1 MKPTHR
7 SVAELLRQA
16 LPPPSRD
23 RVYSLQLLGLKW
35 PAAVGNELAARS
47 EPASFEDGL
56 LTVRVTDAAWGRM
69 ILKLQGEIRHRLNQ
83 AVGFRAVRRIRFVK
97 DGKPLATPAPV
108 PIKPPS
114 LEPVE
119 TSEAIRQ
126 AAESVGDADLR
137 ELVVRT
143 ASRYLA
149 ARTAR
154 RKG

>member
-1 MKPTHR
+1 M
-7 SVAELLRQA
+7 
-16 LPPPSRD
+16 
-23 RVYSLQLLGLKW
+23 
-35 PAAVGNELAARS
+35 
-47 EPASFEDGL
+47 
-56 LTVRVTDAAWGRM
+56 
-69 ILKLQGEIRHRLNQ
+69 KLQGEIRHRLNQ

-119 TSEAIRQ
+119 ASEAIRQ

-149 ARTAR
+149 ARAAR